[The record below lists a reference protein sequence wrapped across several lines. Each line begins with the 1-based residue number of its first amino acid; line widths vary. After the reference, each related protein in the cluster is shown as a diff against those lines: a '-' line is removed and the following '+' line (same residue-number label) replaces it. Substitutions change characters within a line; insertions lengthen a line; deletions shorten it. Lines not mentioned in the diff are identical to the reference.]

1 MTESILVKLEGFL
14 INGIERVIVTEI
26 VTVFG
31 FSFRSI
37 LRIAA
42 AFGRLVKLTQ
52 LIKDFIDN
60 GFL

>member
-1 MTESILVKLEGFL
+1 MAVKES
-14 INGIERVIVTEI
+14 VTEI
-26 VTVFG
+26 VTEFG

>member
-14 INGIERVIVTEI
+14 INGSERVIVTE
-26 VTVFG
+26 FG